1 MPSVVHM
8 GLESEIARAH
18 RALYR
23 AAENANILN
32 YQSLTFELEAML
44 AELAKMLEDLLKN
57 PKRN

>member
-1 MPSVVHM
+1 M

-32 YQSLTFELEAML
+32 YQSLTFELEAIQ

-57 PKRN
+57 PKRH